1 LTEKFNLLKIN
12 NYYRMKRVNILHCFV
27 VGILIVFSQH
37 AYSQQLPFDSK
48 VVKGKLDNGLTYF
61 VRENK
66 KPEKKV
72 ELRLVIKAGS
82 INEDDDQQGLAHM
95 AEHMAFNGTKNFKKN
110 DIVSYLQGIGVEFGG
125 DLNAYTSFDE
135 TVYILPIPTDQPG
148 NLEKGF
154 QILEDWAHQVTYLDE
169 DINSERGI
177 ILEESR
183 LGKSADERMF
193 KKVYPELFKGSK
205 YAARLPIGIDS
216 IISNFPPDAI
226 RRYYRDWYRPDI
238 MAVIVV
244 GDISKEEALRYIQ
257 KHFAGLKNP
266 ANPRVREYA
275 NVPPYTSTN
284 AMVVTDK
291 EATGFEFSIN
301 YPAYKIEPT
310 KTLDQYR
317 NDILRNL
324 YVSMLNN
331 RFRELTQKADPPFV
345 GAGAGF
351 NSYAKFHESFS
362 VSGSTGT
369 QDVSKGLDAALTEIE
384 RVKRFGFTE
393 PELERAKKN
402 TQAMYERSWNNRD
415 KTESSVYADEY
426 IRHFTD
432 EEPVPGIDAEFNYVK
447 ELLPGIKLAEVNALT
462 DRFRNEKNIFSYVAG
477 PDANEK
483 MKLPTSSSIIA
494 ALGTKASDAS
504 IKPYEEKAVAAN
516 LLTTA
521 PRSGKVVSTKK
532 DAVLGTT
539 ELVLSNGVK
548 VTMKSTDFKNDQ
560 ILFSATRYGGTSNY
574 AVADKY
580 NAENATAIVSSMG
593 FGQFSPTDM
602 RKSMAGKTVALNP
615 VVGQY
620 SAGFS
625 GNSSKKDIE
634 TLFQLLHLYVLE
646 PRVDSALFKSVI
658 QRNKAQ
664 VAMLGANPQFAFIDT
679 LYKVLYE
686 NNPLA
691 PTAVP
696 RAENYDKIQLG
707 RAVEI
712 YKERLGDVGGM
723 HMILVGSFDEKEMI
737 ALLEKYVAGLPAK
750 SKSAFTDNKVRPF
763 TGQNDFQFKKGKDDK
778 SLILGIY
785 HGEIPYSENT
795 GLQLDGLSEVLNI
808 AIIEEMREKIQ
819 GIYGGGTQVQFSKVP
834 VGNYQFVLQLPCGP
848 SKVDTLVS
856 TFRHQLQELAQKGID
871 TGYISK
877 VKKTWIEKYRVDV
890 KKNEYWLSALD
901 DIYQGERTADRVVNA
916 EKYYNAF
923 SADDVKKAA
932 NLLLNSKGKMIAVQ
946 LPEVVKEKKE
956 TTPETKGF

>member
-1 LTEKFNLLKIN
+1 MKKIN
-12 NYYRMKRVNILHCFV
+12 V
-27 VGILIVFSQH
+27 LISSCLVLFIFFSQSVQ
-37 AYSQQLPFDSK
+37 AQPLPFDNQ

-205 YAARLPIGIDS
+205 YATRLPIGIDS

-226 RRYYRDWYRPDI
+226 RRFYRDWYRPNI

-244 GDISKEEALRYIQ
+244 GDIKKEEALSYIQ

-266 ANPRVREYA
+266 ANARVREYA
-275 NVPPYTSTN
+275 TVPPYATTN

-310 KTLDQYR
+310 RTLEQYR
-317 NDILRNL
+317 SDLIRNL

-369 QDVSKGLDAALTEIE
+369 QDVSKGLEAALTEVE

-393 PELERAKKN
+393 AELERAKKN
-402 TQAMYERSWNNRD
+402 TQAMYERMWNNRD
-415 KTESSVYADEY
+415 KTESAVYADEY

-432 EEPVPGIDAEFNYVK
+432 EEPVPGIDTEFKYVK
-447 ELLPGIKLAEVNALT
+447 ELLPSIKLTEVNALT
-462 DRFRNEKNIFSYVAG
+462 DRFRNEKNVFSYVAG

-483 MKLPTSSSIIA
+483 MKLPTTESILA
-494 ALGTKASDAS
+494 VLNAKSTDNT
-504 IKPYEEKAVAAN
+504 IKPYEEKAIAAN
-516 LLTTA
+516 LLTNA

-532 DAVLGTT
+532 NTVLGTT
-539 ELVLSNGVK
+539 ELVLSNGIK
-548 VTMKSTDFKNDQ
+548 VTLKSTDFKNDQ

-574 AVADKY
+574 ALADKY
-580 NAENATAIVSSMG
+580 NAENATVVVNSMG
-593 FGQFSPTDM
+593 VGQFSPTDM
-602 RKSMAGKTVALNP
+602 RKAMAGKSVALNP
-615 VVGQY
+615 LIGQY
-620 SAGFS
+620 TAGFT

-634 TLFQLLHLYVLE
+634 TLFQLLNLYVLE

-658 QRNKAQ
+658 QRSKAQ

-679 LYKVLYE
+679 LYKVLYT

-696 RAENYDKIQLG
+696 KAENYDKIQMG

-712 YKERLGDVGGM
+712 YKERLGDLGGM
-723 HMILVGSFDEKEMI
+723 HMILVGSFDEKEMTT
-737 ALLEKYVAGLPAK
+737 LLEKYVAGLPAK
-750 SKSAFTDNKVRPF
+750 TKSSFTDNKVRPF
-763 TGQNDFQFKKGKDDK
+763 VGQNDFQFKKGKDDK

-785 HGEIPYSENT
+785 HGELPYSENT
-795 GLQLDGLSEVLNI
+795 ALQLDGLSEVLNI

-834 VGNYQFVLQLPCGP
+834 YANYQFVLQLPCGP
-848 SKVDTLVS
+848 SKVDTLIT

-871 TGYISK
+871 TGYVSK
-877 VKKTWIEKYRVDV
+877 VKKAWVEKYRVDI

-923 SADDVKKAA
+923 GVEDVKKAA

-956 TTPETKGF
+956 TPAETKGF